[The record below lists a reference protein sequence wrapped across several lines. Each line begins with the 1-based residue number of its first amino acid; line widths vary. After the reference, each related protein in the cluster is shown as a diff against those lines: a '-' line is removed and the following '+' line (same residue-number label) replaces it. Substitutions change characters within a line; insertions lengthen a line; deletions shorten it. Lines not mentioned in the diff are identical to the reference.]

1 MDKTRVNRLHY
12 IVLSFM
18 ALTFL
23 LPLVWLVIASF
34 DPNASDA
41 LKIPASVT
49 LGNYISVITNTDNL
63 RAYGIGFIISFAESF
78 LVVVLAALAAY
89 PLSRYRL
96 SYKKVFMNVILFM
109 TALPMIAVIVP
120 VYKMYLNLGMLD
132 SLWGVILYLA
142 ASSLP
147 YGIWL
152 MKNFMDAVPAELEE
166 VAWVDGATTMKSIT
180 KVVLPLMFPGICT
193 VFIYTFSKSWGNFF
207 VPFILLSSIDKLP
220 ASVKLYQFF
229 GQYGLIDYGPL
240 AAYSI
245 IYTLPSILLYVL
257 SQNYMSKGFSL
268 SGAAKG

>member
-1 MDKTRVNRLHY
+1 MNNAKVNHLHY

-23 LPLVWLVIASF
+23 LPLIWIVIASL

-41 LKIPASVT
+41 LKMPAQWT
-49 LGNYISVITNTDNL
+49 LGNYISVLGNMENIK
-63 RAYGIGFIISFAESF
+63 AYGVGFVISFAES
-78 LVVVLAALAAY
+78 LIVVILSCLAAY

-96 SYKKVFMNVILFM
+96 SYKKTFMNVILFM

-120 VYKMYLNLGMLD
+120 VYKMYLSLGLLD
-132 SLWGVILYLA
+132 SIWGVIFYLSA
-142 ASSLP
+142 ASLP
-147 YGIWL
+147 YGLWL

-166 VAWVDGATTMKSIT
+166 AAWVDGATTFKSMTSI
-180 KVVLPLMFPGICT
+180 VLPLMFPGICT

-207 VPFILLSSIDKLP
+207 VPYILLSSAEKMP
-220 ASVKLYQFF
+220 ASVQLYQFF

-245 IYTLPSILLYVL
+245 LYTLPSILLYIL
-257 SQNYMSKGFSL
+257 SQNYMSKGFNL

>member
-109 TALPMIAVIVP
+109 TALPMIAVIVA
-120 VYKMYLNLGMLD
+120 G
-132 SLWGVILYLA
+132 
-142 ASSLP
+142 
-147 YGIWL
+147 
-152 MKNFMDAVPAELEE
+152 
-166 VAWVDGATTMKSIT
+166 
-180 KVVLPLMFPGICT
+180 
-193 VFIYTFSKSWGNFF
+193 
-207 VPFILLSSIDKLP
+207 
-220 ASVKLYQFF
+220 
-229 GQYGLIDYGPL
+229 
-240 AAYSI
+240 
-245 IYTLPSILLYVL
+245 
-257 SQNYMSKGFSL
+257 
-268 SGAAKG
+268 